1 MKSVIG
7 VSGIFAKTVFEN
19 CMKKL
24 IVVVFFL
31 IFINSLKAHEGMWVP
46 ILLNVSDMQSNGMRL
61 TQEDIFSIKQSS
73 LKDAIVHFGG
83 GCTAEVISNQ
93 GLILTNHHCGYSAIQ
108 SHSSVSNDY
117 LKDGFWAASTN
128 DELPCAGLTATF
140 IVNIEDVTALI
151 LEGVNDETPLSERY
165 RLVAER
171 SVNVAK
177 EAVKDTHFKA
187 NVKSFYYGN
196 QFLLITT
203 EEFLDVRLVGAPPSA
218 IGKFGGDT
226 DNWVWPRHTGD
237 FSLFRIYSSSENTP
251 SKYSENNVP
260 MVPKKSLSISTKGVQ
275 EGDFTMVYGFPGTTT
290 QYLISDAVDYIINK
304 SNPAKIEMRNRSLG
318 IIDAAMLQSDEMRIK
333 YASKQSNISNAYKKW
348 IGENMGLIR
357 YDALSKKIA
366 FENDFNEAVAKSDN
380 KLYVDI
386 LPSLKTLQSQIEPLQ
401 DARNY
406 FVEFVIY
413 GPEILKFTRRFEELA
428 GNYDELSQ
436 KGTLEKKLADLKRA
450 SERHFKDYD
459 FETDRKLFVELL
471 KMYLEETDAA
481 WQPAQLKFMVSKYKG
496 DVEKLGNELY
506 AKSVFAVE
514 QKLSAVLESGNAKRI
529 KKLSDDM
536 AFQLMVSFYNHF
548 ANEIRPA
555 HELLSVQTEDWMRLY
570 VKAQMELFP
579 EKSYWS
585 DANSTMRVSYGK
597 VEGCIP
603 QDGMVYT
610 YQTTIEGINQKH
622 VPGHVDFDAP
632 ERLLELYRQKDFGDY
647 GVNGTLPVAFLA
659 SNHTTG
665 GNSGSPV
672 LNADGHLI
680 GLNFDR
686 SWQSTMSDV
695 MFNPEICRNISV
707 DIRYVLFVIDKYAG
721 AGHLIEEMN
730 LIN

>member
-1 MKSVIG
+1 
-7 VSGIFAKTVFEN
+7 
-19 CMKKL
+19 MKKL
-24 IVVVFFL
+24 FL
-31 IFINSLKAHEGMWVP
+31 VLLLITYVNLSQAHEGMWVP
-46 ILLNVSDMQSNGMRL
+46 LLLDVSDMQSNGMRL

-93 GLILTNHHCGYSAIQ
+93 GLILTNHHCGFSAIQ
-108 SHSSVSNDY
+108 SHSSVTNDY
-117 LKDGFWAASTN
+117 LKDGFWAGSAA
-128 DELPCAGLTATF
+128 DELPCTGLSATF
-140 IVNIEDVTALI
+140 IVNIEDVTSII
-151 LEGVNDETPLSERY
+151 LEGVNDATPLSERY
-165 RLVAER
+165 KLVADR
-171 SVNVAK
+171 SASLAK
-177 EAVKDTHFKA
+177 ESVKGTHFKA

-203 EEFLDVRLVGAPPSA
+203 EDYLDVRLVGAPPSS

-237 FSLFRIYSSSENTP
+237 FSLFRIYASTDNSP
-251 SKYSENNVP
+251 AVYSESNIP
-260 MVPKKSLSISTKGVQ
+260 MVPKKSLSISTKGVH

-304 SNPAKIEMRNRSLG
+304 SNPAKIAMRNKSLS

-333 YASKQSNISNAYKKW
+333 YASKQSGISNAYKKW

-366 FENDFNEAVAKSDN
+366 FENEFGAAAAKSGNQMYID
-380 KLYVDI
+380 V
-386 LPSLKTLQSQIEPLQ
+386 LPALKSLQREMEPVQ
-401 DARNY
+401 DARNN

-413 GPEILKFTRRFEELA
+413 GPEILKFARRFESLILS
-428 GNYDELSQ
+428 YDELNS
-436 KGTLEKKLADLKRA
+436 KGTIDKTLAELKRA
-450 SERHFKDYD
+450 SDNHFKDYD
-459 FETDRKLFVELL
+459 FETDRKLFVDLL
-471 KMYLEETDAA
+471 QMYLQKTNPA
-481 WQPAQLKFMVSKYKG
+481 WQPSDLKTMITKYKG
-496 DVEKLGNELY
+496 DVEKFGNDIY
-506 AKSVFAVE
+506 AKSVFAD
-514 QKLSAVLESGNAKRI
+514 QTKLNSVIESGNAKKI
-529 KKLSDDM
+529 KKLSNDL
-536 AFQLMVSFYNHF
+536 AFQLMLSFYAHF
-548 ANEIRPA
+548 LNDIRPA
-555 HELLSVQTEDWMRLY
+555 HELLNVQTEDWMRLY

-579 EKSYWS
+579 GKKYWA
-585 DANSTMRVSYGK
+585 DANSTLRVSYGK

-610 YQTTIEGINQKH
+610 YQTTIEGINQKY
-622 VPGHVDFDAP
+622 VAGHVDFDVP

-695 MFNPEICRNISV
+695 MFSPEICRNISV

-721 AGHLIEEMN
+721 AKHLISEMN
-730 LIN
+730 LVN

>member
-1 MKSVIG
+1 
-7 VSGIFAKTVFEN
+7 
-19 CMKKL
+19 MKKL
-24 IVVVFFL
+24 LVALLFL
-31 IFINSLKAHEGMWVP
+31 VLINSSQAHEGMWVP
-46 ILLNVSDMQSNGMRL
+46 VLLDVSDMQSNGMRL

-93 GLILTNHHCGYSAIQ
+93 GLILTNHHCGFSAIQ
-108 SHSSVSNDY
+108 SHSSVTNDY
-117 LKDGFWAASTN
+117 LKDGFWAGSVS

-140 IVNIEDVTALI
+140 IVNIEDVTAII

-165 RLVAER
+165 KLVADRSANLVKER
-171 SVNVAK
+171 
-177 EAVKDTHFKA
+177 VKDSHLKA

-196 QFLLITT
+196 QFLLITS
-203 EEFLDVRLVGAPPSA
+203 EEFSDVRLVGAPPSG

-237 FSLFRIYSSSENTP
+237 FSLFRIYASSENTP
-251 SKYSENNVP
+251 AAYSESNIP
-260 MVPKKSLSISTKGVQ
+260 LVPKKSLSISTKGVV

-290 QYLISDAVDYIINK
+290 QYLISEAVDYLINK
-304 SNPAKIEMRNRSLG
+304 SNPAKIAMRNKSLS

-333 YASKQSNISNAYKKW
+333 YASKQSGISNAYKKW

-357 YDALSKKIA
+357 YDALKKKID
-366 FENDFNEAVAKSDN
+366 FERDFADAADKSG
-380 KLYVDI
+380 KQLYKDVI
-386 LPSLKTLQSQIEPLQ
+386 PSLKSLQNQIEPVQ
-401 DARNY
+401 DARNN

-413 GPEILKFTRRFEELA
+413 GPELLKFARRFEPLVTGYEKIEEKGAIEKTLAEL
-428 GNYDELSQ
+428 Q
-436 KGTLEKKLADLKRA
+436 RA
-450 SERHFKDYD
+450 SENHFKDFD
-459 FETDRKLFVELL
+459 FETDRKLFVALL
-471 KMYLEETDAA
+471 QMYLQETTPA
-481 WQPAQLKFMVSKYKG
+481 WQPAELKSMMSKYKG
-496 DVEKLGNELY
+496 DVEKFGNDIY
-506 AKSVFAVE
+506 NKSVFALPSKINSIV
-514 QKLSAVLESGNAKRI
+514 ESGNSKKI
-529 KKLSDDM
+529 KKLSNDM
-536 AFQLMVSFYNHF
+536 AFKLMQSFYNHF
-548 ANEIRPA
+548 INEIRPA
-555 HELLSVQTEDWMRLY
+555 HELLNVQTEDWMRVY

-579 EKSYWS
+579 DKKYWS

-603 QDGMVYT
+603 QDGMVYQ

-622 VPGHVDFDAP
+622 VPGHVDFEAP
-632 ERLLELYRQKDFGDY
+632 DRLLELYRTKDYGSY

-695 MFNPEICRNISV
+695 MFSPEICRNISV

-721 AGHLIEEMN
+721 AKHLISEMN

>member
-1 MKSVIG
+1 
-7 VSGIFAKTVFEN
+7 
-19 CMKKL
+19 MKKL
-24 IVVVFFL
+24 IVILFL
-31 IFINSLKAHEGMWVP
+31 LSQFYGIKAHEGMWVP
-46 ILLNVSDMQSNGMRL
+46 MLLDVSDMQSNGMRL

-83 GCTAEVISNQ
+83 GCTAEVISDQ

-108 SHSSVSNDY
+108 SHSSVANDY
-117 LKDGFWAASTN
+117 LKDGFWAASTTE
-128 DELPCAGLTATF
+128 ELPCAGLTATF
-140 IVNIEDVTALI
+140 IVNIEDVTDII
-151 LEGVNDETPLSERY
+151 LEGVIDETPLSERNK
-165 RLVAER
+165 LVAER
-171 SVNVAK
+171 SASLMK
-177 EAVKDTHFKA
+177 ERSQDTHYKV

-203 EEFLDVRLVGAPPSA
+203 EEFSDVRLVGAPPSG

-237 FSLFRIYSSSENTP
+237 FSLFRIYASPENKPAVYADT
-251 SKYSENNVP
+251 NIP
-260 MVPKKSLSISTKGVQ
+260 MVPKKSLSISTKGVN

-290 QYLISDAVDYIINK
+290 QYLISDAVDHLINK
-304 SNPAKIEMRNRSLG
+304 SNPTKIEMREKSLG

-333 YASKQSNISNAYKKW
+333 YASKQSGISNAYKKW

-357 YDALSKKIA
+357 YNALNKKIS
-366 FENDFNEAVAKSDN
+366 FEIDFKEAAKQSGN
-380 KLYVDI
+380 QLYMDV
-386 LPSLKTLQSQIEPLQ
+386 LPALKSLQSEIEPVQ

-406 FVEFVIY
+406 FIEFVIY
-413 GPEILKFTRRFEELA
+413 GPELLKFTRRFEELI
-428 GNYDELSQ
+428 NHYDVLSE
-436 KGTLEKKLADLKRA
+436 KGILEKNITALQRVTD
-450 SERHFKDYD
+450 RHFKDYD
-459 FETDRKLFVELL
+459 FDTDRKLFVELL
-471 KMYLEETDAA
+471 KLYLEETNPT
-481 WQPAQLKFMVSKYKG
+481 WQPAQLKTMVAKYKG
-496 DVEKLGNELY
+496 DIDRFGNDIY
-506 AKSVFAVE
+506 AKSVFADN
-514 QKLSAVLESGNAKRI
+514 QKLSAIIESGNSKRI
-529 KKLSDDM
+529 KKLSDDL
-536 AFQLMVSFYNHF
+536 AFQLMNAFYSHF
-548 ANEIRPA
+548 ANEIKPA
-555 HELLSVQTEDWMRLY
+555 HELLSAQTEEWMRLY

-579 EKSYWS
+579 DKKYWA

-603 QDGMVYT
+603 QDGMIYA
-610 YQTTIEGINQKH
+610 YQTTIEGISQKH
-622 VPGHVDFDAP
+622 VPGDVDFDAP

-647 GVNGTLPVAFLA
+647 GLNGTLPVAFLA

-695 MFNPEICRNISV
+695 MFSPEICRNISV

-721 AGHLIEEMN
+721 AGHLINEMN
-730 LIN
+730 LIK